1 MGWGEI
7 TGKTMKS
14 DQYVAD
20 NTCCVG
26 MIVLSIWNYFCVFF
40 FQTDAPLGEGD
51 PGKSC
56 ITYKRFFLRKGIII
70 WHCEQSYKMDVW
82 SQVTLRNDINQKTPV
97 VLMLRHSVMWLPS
110 GGVSVTRNVYSRF

>member
-40 FQTDAPLGEGD
+40 SRLMRLLVKAIQVNPVLRISDSFY
-51 PGKSC
+51 GKALSS
-56 ITYKRFFLRKGIII
+56 GIVNSLTK
-70 WHCEQSYKMDVW
+70 WMFGLK
-82 SQVTLRNDINQKTPV
+82 L
-97 VLMLRHSVMWLPS
+97 L
-110 GGVSVTRNVYSRF
+110 